1 MSPLFDLS
9 GKVAFVP
16 GGYGGIGAAIAWG
29 LARHGAE
36 VIVAGRDAGKA
47 EALAGEDA
55 RARLR
60 RRGNRDG
67 RALGGLHPD
76 GGRRRRSGDAATST
90 S

>member
-47 EALAGEDA
+47 EALAGKMREQG
-55 RARLR
+55 LR

-67 RALGGLHPD
+67 RALGRPPS
-76 GGRRRRSGDAATST
+76 GRRSTPSQGDAAAST